1 MAEKYCH
8 NGASLWC
15 FEILSNMIVFNT
27 KSKHEY
33 FTLDKVV
40 NPEKYELKVMIYY
53 YELRVAQ

>member
-1 MAEKYCH
+1 
-8 NGASLWC
+8 
-15 FEILSNMIVFNT
+15 MIVFNT